1 MAGDLNGSQATPH
14 SHAILPFYLEP
25 AKETLVMSL
34 VMEETGG
41 GLQLELTGDLKML
54 QELAR
59 DFAANEIIPKAE
71 HYDQSGEWPWDI
83 FNKARKAGLVYL
95 NIPDEYGGPGANVL
109 EECIVGEELAY
120 GCSGIQTALML
131 SQLAAL
137 PVLIAGSEEQKERY
151 FTQMTQKGK
160 IMAYCM
166 TEPDA
171 GSDVAGIK
179 TTAIR
184 RGDHYVLNGTKTWI
198 TDGPV
203 ANFFTVFA
211 KSSPGDGH
219 KGMSCFIVERDWKG
233 VSTSKPLEKMG
244 QHAAQACQVFFED
257 VEVPVE
263 NLLGREGDGF
273 MIGMKVFDKSRPP
286 VAAAATGVA
295 QRALDEAVKYAAE
308 RHTFGRPLYQH
319 QGLGFILSDM
329 KIRVDAARAL
339 TYKSA
344 WLVDQGRRNTS
355 EAAVAKAFAA
365 DAAMQNATDAVQVFG
380 GNGYSREYPVE
391 KLMRDAKIYQ
401 IYEGTTQIQKNIIL
415 RELYHKR

>member
-1 MAGDLNGSQATPH
+1 
-14 SHAILPFYLEP
+14 
-25 AKETLVMSL
+25 MSL
-34 VMEETGG
+34 VMEEAS

-54 QELAR
+54 QELAH
-59 DFAANEIIPKAE
+59 DFAVNEIIPKAE
-71 HYDQSGEWPWDI
+71 HYDQSGEWPWEI

-120 GCSGIQTALML
+120 GCSGVQTALML

-179 TTAIR
+179 TTALR
-184 RGDHYVLNGTKTWI
+184 KGDHYVLNGTKTWI

-203 ANFFTVFA
+203 ASFFTVFA
-211 KSSPGDGH
+211 KTSPGDGH

-344 WLVDQGRRNTS
+344 WLIDLGRRNTS
-355 EAAVAKAFAA
+355 EAAVAKAVAA

>member
-1 MAGDLNGSQATPH
+1 
-14 SHAILPFYLEP
+14 
-25 AKETLVMSL
+25 
-34 VMEETGG
+34 
-41 GLQLELTGDLKML
+41 
-54 QELAR
+54 
-59 DFAANEIIPKAE
+59 
-71 HYDQSGEWPWDI
+71 
-83 FNKARKAGLVYL
+83 
-95 NIPDEYGGPGANVL
+95 
-109 EECIVGEELAY
+109 
-120 GCSGIQTALML
+120 
-131 SQLAAL
+131 
-137 PVLIAGSEEQKERY
+137 
-151 FTQMTQKGK
+151 
-160 IMAYCM
+160 
-166 TEPDA
+166 
-171 GSDVAGIK
+171 
-179 TTAIR
+179 
-184 RGDHYVLNGTKTWI
+184 
-198 TDGPV
+198 
-203 ANFFTVFA
+203 
-211 KSSPGDGH
+211 
-219 KGMSCFIVERDWKG
+219 
-233 VSTSKPLEKMG
+233 MG

-295 QRALDEAVKYAAE
+295 QRALDEAVKYAGE

-339 TYKSA
+339 THKSA
-344 WLVDQGRRNTS
+344 WLVDQGKRNTS